1 LLRKL
6 ARKAAKSLIIL
17 IIVTWSVFPV
27 AYIFINSFKLPRDIF
42 AFPPSFPFMPTLTNY
57 IDLAR
62 TFPTFFTYMG
72 NSLVISVCAT
82 LLSVGAA
89 ALAGYVYSRYRSRPI
104 AASAFYLVGVR
115 LLPPLVAT
123 IPLFPWVNSLGL
135 ADTRTIL
142 VLLYAAFWV
151 SMNTLVMKEF
161 IDRIP
166 RTLDEA
172 AAIDG
177 ASEAMLFGRIILPLT
192 LQGLV
197 ACAVFV
203 FVFSWNEYLYAFI
216 FAIQNAKTT
225 PLILSEIMDSVTGT
239 NYGVLFAAAT
249 VQMVP
254 VVVLVLILQRF
265 LIAGL
270 TAGAVKE

>member
-1 LLRKL
+1 MTRLF
-6 ARKAAKSLIIL
+6 ARTGKSLAIL
-17 IIVTWSVFPV
+17 ALVLWSIFPI
-27 AYIFINSFKLPRDIF
+27 AYVLLNSFKLPRDIL
-42 AFPPSFPFMPTLTNY
+42 AFPPSLVFAPTLTNY
-57 IDLAR
+57 ADLVR
-62 TFPTFFTYMG
+62 TFPAFFGHMA
-72 NSLVISVCAT
+72 NSLVIAVCAT
-82 LLSVGAA
+82 LLSMSAA
-89 ALAGYVYSRYRSRPI
+89 ALAGYIYSRYRSRQL
-104 AASAFYLVGVR
+104 AASAFYLVAIR
-115 LLPPLVAT
+115 LLPPLVTT
-123 IPLFPWVNSLGL
+123 IPLFPWVNQLGL

-142 VLLYAAFWV
+142 ILLYAAFWV

-166 RTLDEA
+166 LTLDEA
-172 AAIDG
+172 AVIDG
-177 ASEAMLFGRIILPLT
+177 ASEATLFMKIILPLAT
-192 LQGLV
+192 QGMV

-216 FAIQNAKTT
+216 FVIQNAKTT

-249 VQMVP
+249 VQMIP
-254 VVVLVLILQRF
+254 VLVLVIVLQRF

>member
-1 LLRKL
+1 MTRLLTKTGRSIAIAVL
-6 ARKAAKSLIIL
+6 VL
-17 IIVTWSVFPV
+17 WSIFPIAYVFL
-27 AYIFINSFKLPRDIF
+27 NSFKTPRDILT
-42 AFPPSFPFMPTLTNY
+42 FPPSFLFVPTLTNY
-57 IDLAR
+57 ADLAR
-62 TFPTFFTYMG
+62 SFPAFFNHMA
-72 NSLVISVCAT
+72 NSFVIAACAT
-82 LLSVGAA
+82 VLSIFAA
-89 ALAGYVYSRYRSRPI
+89 ALAGYVYSRYRSSRL
-104 AASAFYLVGVR
+104 AASAFYLVAIR
-115 LLPPLVAT
+115 LLPPLVTT
-123 IPLFPWVNSLGL
+123 IPLFPWVNQLGL

-142 VLLYAAFWV
+142 ILLYAAFWV

-166 RTLDEA
+166 ITLDEA
-172 AAIDG
+172 AVIDG
-177 ASEAMLFGRIILPLT
+177 ASEATLFTKVILPLAA
-192 LQGLV
+192 QGMV

-216 FAIQNAKTT
+216 FVIQNAKTT

-249 VQMVP
+249 AQMIP
-254 VVVLVLILQRF
+254 VLTLVMLLQRF

>member
-1 LLRKL
+1 MTRFFK
-6 ARKAAKSLIIL
+6 KFVKSLAVL
-17 IIVTWSVFPV
+17 VIVLWSTFPV
-27 AYIFINSFKLPRDIF
+27 AYVLFNSFKLQRDIF
-42 AFPPSFPFMPTLTNY
+42 TFPPSLFFTPTLGNY
-57 IDLAR
+57 FDLAR
-62 TFPTFFTYMG
+62 TFPLFFTFMG
-72 NSLVISVCAT
+72 NSLVISICAT

-89 ALAGYVYSRYRSRPI
+89 ALAGYVYSRYRNRRL
-104 AASAFYLVGVR
+104 AASAFYLVAVR
-115 LLPPLVAT
+115 LLPPLVVT
-123 IPLFPWVNSLGL
+123 IPLFPWVNYLGL

-142 VLLYAAFWV
+142 VVLYAAFWV
-151 SMNTLVMKEF
+151 PMNTLVMKEF

-172 AAIDG
+172 AVIDG
-177 ASEAMLFGRIILPLT
+177 ANEAKMFFKVILPLAG
-192 LQGLV
+192 QGMV

-254 VVVLVLILQRF
+254 IIVLVMLLQRF

>member
-1 LLRKL
+1 MTRLL
-6 ARKAAKSLIIL
+6 ARAGKSLAIL
-17 IIVTWSVFPV
+17 VVVLWSIFPI
-27 AYIFINSFKLPRDIF
+27 AYVLLNSFKLPRDIF
-42 AFPPSFPFMPTLTNY
+42 AFPPSLQFVPTLTNY
-57 IDLAR
+57 GDLAR
-62 TFPTFFTYMG
+62 TFPAFFGNMA
-72 NSLVISVCAT
+72 NSLVIAGCAT
-82 LLSVGAA
+82 MLSIASA
-89 ALAGYVYSRYRSRPI
+89 ALAGYIYSRYRSRRL
-104 AASAFYLVGVR
+104 AASAFYLVTIR
-115 LLPPLVAT
+115 LLPPLVTT
-123 IPLFPWVNSLGL
+123 IPLFPWVNQLGL

-142 VLLYAAFWV
+142 ILLYAAFWV

-172 AAIDG
+172 AVIDG
-177 ASEAMLFGRIILPLT
+177 AGEVTLFTRIILPLAA
-192 LQGLV
+192 QGMV

-216 FAIQNAKTT
+216 FVIQNARTT

-254 VVVLVLILQRF
+254 VLVLVILLQRF

>member
-1 LLRKL
+1 MLKRGL
-6 ARKAAKSLIIL
+6 KAIAVAAIVLWSL
-17 IIVTWSVFPV
+17 FPV
-27 AYIFINSFKLPRDIF
+27 AYVFFNSFKLPRDIF
-42 AFPPSFPFMPTLTNY
+42 TFPPSLLFTPTLGNY
-57 IDLAR
+57 SDLAR
-62 TFPTFFTYMG
+62 AFPLFFTYMG
-72 NSLVISVCAT
+72 NSLIVSVLAT
-82 LLSVGAA
+82 LLSVAA
-89 ALAGYVYSRYRSRPI
+89 SGLAGYVYSRHRGRPL
-104 AASAFYLVGVR
+104 AASAFYLVAVR
-115 LLPPLVAT
+115 LLPPLVVT
-123 IPLFPWVNSLGL
+123 IPLFPWVNYLGL

-172 AAIDG
+172 AVIDG
-177 ASEAMLFGRIILPLT
+177 AGEATTFFRVILPLAA
-192 LQGLV
+192 QGLV

-216 FAIQNAKTT
+216 FTIQDAKTA

-249 VQMVP
+249 LQMVP
-254 VVVLVLILQRF
+254 ILVLVMLLQRF